1 MENFLERFLILKK
14 LPKIMTMIAAR
25 KMAVIPKKIM
35 MAAAV
40 INVGTSHAVVSQ
52 SVTEEL
58 LSLTNLTLKTS
69 L

>member
-1 MENFLERFLILKK
+1 
-14 LPKIMTMIAAR
+14 MTMIAAR